1 MIRARARRREPLN
14 LLEISVVDQYWFES
28 IEVNRPAFVDA
39 RRDGHRYLRPREL
52 LATLAA
58 NLKPFLAIDPV
69 GPLRVLDQPPPLA
82 ACRAASD
89 SRSAGSAQRAPSGG
103 REARCHWGVL
113 EILCQSF
120 NLEERGLTQNF

>member
-1 MIRARARRREPLN
+1 MIRARARRREPLS

-28 IEVNRPAFVDA
+28 IEVNRPAFVGA

-69 GPLRVLDQPPPLA
+69 GPLRVPDQALRSQHVVQRRIAVARVALSELLLA
-82 ACRAASD
+82 GAKLAVIGEC
-89 SRSAGSAQRAPSGG
+89 
-103 REARCHWGVL
+103 
-113 EILCQSF
+113 
-120 NLEERGLTQNF
+120 

>member
-1 MIRARARRREPLN
+1 MNACGNGAGFIEVIRARTRRREKLS

-58 NLKPFLAIDPV
+58 NLKPFLAIDPA
-69 GPLRVLDQPPPLA
+69 GPLRVRDQAL
-82 ACRAASD
+82 
-89 SRSAGSAQRAPSGG
+89 RSQHVVQAGNSQADWLGIGATFRREIPHQR
-103 REARCHWGVL
+103 W
-113 EILCQSF
+113 
-120 NLEERGLTQNF
+120 LT